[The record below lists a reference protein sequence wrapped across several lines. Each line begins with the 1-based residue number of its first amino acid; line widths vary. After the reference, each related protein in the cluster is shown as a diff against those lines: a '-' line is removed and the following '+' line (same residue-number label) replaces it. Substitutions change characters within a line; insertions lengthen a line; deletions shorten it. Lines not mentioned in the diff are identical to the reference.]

1 MTELLAW
8 TGTRVLQWRIALLW
22 LLVLAAT
29 FAAGSPGAAGWTLAI
44 TAALIVQF
52 RLWDD
57 LEDLPHDRVHAPQRV
72 LVRCARLRPFR
83 LVFAASVGA
92 VAVALALVQGWP
104 RVVAYL
110 LLLAA
115 MATLYRTTSGIG
127 ARRTLRTQ
135 LVLLKYTAFVLLL
148 ADDPVAPRALAA
160 ASALYVAL
168 AAHEWNDQRT
178 APPP

>member
-1 MTELLAW
+1 
-8 TGTRVLQWRIALLW
+8 
-22 LLVLAAT
+22 
-29 FAAGSPGAAGWTLAI
+29 
-44 TAALIVQF
+44 
-52 RLWDD
+52 
-57 LEDLPHDRVHAPQRV
+57 
-72 LVRCARLRPFR
+72 
-83 LVFAASVGA
+83 
-92 VAVALALVQGWP
+92 
-104 RVVAYL
+104 
-110 LLLAA
+110 

-135 LVLLKYTAFVLLL
+135 LVLLKYAAFVLLL